1 MLRKIAIVIITKIHD
16 ENNTCYSSHINLQY
30 ANKHKYDFFI
40 EHAIDDENK
49 LLICTKY
56 LPNYHYVLFIT
67 DSNIIF
73 KNEDLSLEP
82 IIDKYISDTQVI
94 ALSTDWNEHFL
105 KSKVL
110 LIKNCL
116 LSFEILNYWNNYA
129 DIIDELDI
137 AYEIYTDRII
147 STKFDIFE
155 NANNLWSTYFY
166 SNKFISKNIIIIGF
180 LTSILFCKFVI
191 KF

>member
-1 MLRKIAIVIITKIHD
+1 MSDKIAIVIMIKTHEK
-16 ENNTCYSSHINLQY
+16 NCYSTHINLQY
-30 ANKHKYDFFI
+30 ANKHEYDFFI
-40 EHAIDDENK
+40 EHCIDDENK

-67 DSNIIF
+67 DSSIIF
-73 KNEDLSLEP
+73 KNDIKLETLVN
-82 IIDKYISDTQVI
+82 KYISNKQVI
-94 ALSTDWNEHFL
+94 ALSTDWDEHFM
-105 KSKVL
+105 KSKIL

-137 AYEIYTDRII
+137 AYEMYTDNII
-147 STKFDIFE
+147 SIKFDIFE
-155 NANNLWSTYFY
+155 NVENLWFNYFY
-166 SNKFISKNIIIIGF
+166 SNKNVIFIGL
-180 LTSILFCKFVI
+180 LTSILFGKFII

>member
-1 MLRKIAIVIITKIHD
+1 MLNKIAIVVITKIHN
-16 ENNTCYSSHINLQY
+16 ENKNYSSHINLQY
-30 ANKHKYDFFI
+30 ANKHRYDFFI
-40 EHAIDDENK
+40 EYTIDDENK

-73 KNEDLSLEP
+73 KDDDLKLET
-82 IIDKYISDTQVI
+82 IIDKYISDKQVI
-94 ALSTDWNEHFL
+94 ALSTDWNEHFI
-105 KSKVL
+105 KSKVF

-116 LSFEILNYWNNYA
+116 ISFEILNYWNNYA

-137 AYEIYTDRII
+137 AYEIYTDNVI
-147 STKFDIFE
+147 STKFELFE
-155 NANNLWSTYFY
+155 TVDNLWSNYFY
-166 SNKFISKNIIIIGF
+166 SNEFISKNMIFIGL